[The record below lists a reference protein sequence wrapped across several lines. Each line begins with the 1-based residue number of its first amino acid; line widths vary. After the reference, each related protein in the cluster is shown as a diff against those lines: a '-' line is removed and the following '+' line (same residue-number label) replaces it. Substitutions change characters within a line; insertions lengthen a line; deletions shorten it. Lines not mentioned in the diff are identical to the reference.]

1 MDKQFF
7 IDPTAEILPAKDD
20 QIFKSLLTRN
30 EPESKIVLMDVI
42 GSVIGRKVTDV
53 VVKNNEPATT
63 DVSQKQER
71 LDVNCEIDGKKIV
84 NIEMQSS
91 YIRELPDS
99 GHRNL
104 KNKSAYYGC
113 DLFSSQSIKGKSY
126 TDLVK
131 TYQITFVAYT
141 VFPNLTDYRSEFM
154 PRTATGEILTEE
166 LAWIFIE
173 LSKLKDIIKKPVES
187 MTPLEM

>member
-1 MDKQFF
+1 MNDLNKPFF

-30 EPESKIVLMDVI
+30 EPESKIVLMDLI
-42 GSVIGRKVTDV
+42 GSIIGYKVTDV
-53 VVKNNEPATT
+53 VVKNNEPATM

-71 LDVNCEIDGKKIV
+71 LDVNCEIDGREIV

-99 GHRNL
+99 EHRNL
-104 KNKSAYYGC
+104 KNKSVYYGC
-113 DLFSSQSIKGKSY
+113 DLFSSQSIKGKTY

-141 VFPNLTDYRSEFM
+141 VFP
-154 PRTATGEILTEE
+154 
-166 LAWIFIE
+166 
-173 LSKLKDIIKKPVES
+173 KLKKYRNDFNS
-187 MTPLEM
+187 SSLPLSPISF